1 MNKKIPCEVIRD
13 LFPSYID
20 RLTSPVTE
28 EVIKDHLKECEG
40 CRKALAA
47 MGAPSEAEE
56 TAETDK
62 KEIDFLK
69 KNKKKNFRVLM
80 TSLGGALALLL
91 VCFLGGIFIIGQ
103 GSFATPCPMTAH
115 LPYQSYPIRKKTGW

>member
-28 EVIKDHLKECEG
+28 EVIKDHLKECED

-91 VCFLGGIFIIGQ
+91 VCFPGGHLYNRPGELRSLGSHASGG
-103 GSFATPCPMTAH
+103 G
-115 LPYQSYPIRKKTGW
+115 RKDPFLRRRAL